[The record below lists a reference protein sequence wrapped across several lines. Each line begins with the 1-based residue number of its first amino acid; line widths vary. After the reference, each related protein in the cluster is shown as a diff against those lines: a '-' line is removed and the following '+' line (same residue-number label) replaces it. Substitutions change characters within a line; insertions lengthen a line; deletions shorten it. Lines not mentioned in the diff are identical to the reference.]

1 MFMYL
6 IYPKY
11 IINLKEAQHYDYKF
25 FDVRVCVL
33 LIFVFSTALTLIPW
47 YIIEA

>member
-11 IINLKEAQHYDYKF
+11 IIKLKEAQHYKF

-33 LIFVFSTALTLIPW
+33 LIFVFSTALIL
-47 YIIEA
+47 